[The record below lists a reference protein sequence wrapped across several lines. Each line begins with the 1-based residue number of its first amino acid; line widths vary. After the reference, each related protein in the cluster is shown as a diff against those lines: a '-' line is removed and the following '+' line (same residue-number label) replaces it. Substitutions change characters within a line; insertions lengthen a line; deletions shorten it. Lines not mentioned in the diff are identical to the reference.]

1 MAAGIALSGDKRL
14 RRPKVSAT
22 KHSSSGSSS
31 ALSWGR
37 AAAAAVGGAAG
48 GGEETTAAAKKAFAS
63 CLLITPMLECPNRT
77 VVYADGTQRGGSK
90 GQADRDG
97 VTVMS
102 SAQVEWSW
110 GVYAQGGD
118 SSSGEEAAGPGLGGC
133 VGSAACSPAS
143 ASVAQLKAA
152 AFQELV
158 LLSASNDAL
167 YDEAEAFA
175 TRVAAARVEEKAEK
189 AEKAEKEKEK
199 GQVHHIRGAG
209 SHLGAPLFDTAAWA
223 EMVATTNGILER

>member
-1 MAAGIALSGDKRL
+1 LAAGIALSGDKRL

-22 KHSSSGSSS
+22 KHSNSGSSS

-37 AAAAAVGGAAG
+37 AAAAVGGAAG

-102 SAQVEWSW
+102 SAQVDWSW
-110 GVYAQGGD
+110 AVYAQGGD
-118 SSSGEEAAGPGLGGC
+118 SSSGEEAGPRLGGC

-189 AEKAEKEKEK
+189 EKEKEKEK

-209 SHLGAPLFDTAAWA
+209 SHLGAPLFDSAAWA